1 MENLVMASK
10 VLVDQSY
17 LFLKKEN
24 TAFKKIV
31 ARRLFYHKING
42 LLRDINKKLIK
53 CTCSNCTHV
62 LHHNY
67 PEGESRI
74 VLTLHAADQNHN
86 VDGSNAYQLSTM
98 VFSDTDIFTNEER
111 IGETCSLEAYFCG
124 LCEKH
129 GLPVPQFAQRTNDNK
144 DHNENKMCLWQKL
157 GHRQKKDEND
167 LEDRCWRN
175 LIARLSYS
183 TQIQKLYK
191 GLMHELICTLDAQD
205 TRPISFVRK
214 KNPNFE
220 DWFRFNHLSL
230 DLHDF
235 DS

>member
-1 MENLVMASK
+1 MENLLLASK
-10 VLVDQSY
+10 VLVDRSY

-24 TAFKKIV
+24 TALKKVV

-42 LLRDINKKLIK
+42 LLRDLNKKVIR

-62 LHHNY
+62 LYHNY

-74 VLTLHAADQNHN
+74 VLTLHTDQNHN

-98 VFSDTDIFTNEER
+98 FFSNTDIFTNEER
-111 IGETCSLEAYFCG
+111 IGETCYLEAYFCG

-129 GLPVPQFAQRTNDNK
+129 GLPVPQFTQHT
-144 DHNENKMCLWQKL
+144 NENKMCLWQKL
-157 GHRQKKDEND
+157 GHRQKKDENV
-167 LEDRCWRN
+167 LEDICWRN

-183 TQIQKLYK
+183 TQVQKLYK

-220 DWFRFNHLSL
+220 DWFHFHHVSL

-235 DS
+235 DFT